1 MVNFSQKNSSIVCD
15 FWRDKLI
22 LSTILLDLNK
32 TCQQPVLMGVAWEN
46 STHLPK
52 VLVGSKLNS
61 SSQKFQKKL
70 SIKVLLLLSS
80 EVINV
85 GLLFMGAFILEKT
98 YANVIAYVSNSSIDV
113 WKNFQKLL
121 KKAIP

>member
-1 MVNFSQKNSSIVCD
+1 
-15 FWRDKLI
+15 
-22 LSTILLDLNK
+22 
-32 TCQQPVLMGVAWEN
+32 MGVAWEN

-61 SSQKFQKKL
+61 KSQKFQKKL

-121 KKAIP
+121 KKSIP